1 MAGFLDKKRRFLD
14 YKLTELGREKMS
26 RGNLEFKYYTF
37 SDRSISYI
45 KKLDES
51 NSFNISDS
59 LETPSGFLPFEATS
73 KEGIYLNPELSLNEM
88 LTYESVTNTRMYDM
102 PVITSN
108 KTLSE
113 KISANLIIDDI
124 TIQNKINRELIY
136 FSKVDVKNV
145 YDFKSFDFVSKYP
158 TIKFPVETINKI
170 PTIKEDKRFQ
180 HFNKNKKLVPV
191 NISQVNVD
199 DIDDENL
206 DKLDFLFK
214 NLEIENLNLSQIE
227 DREQIITTILES
239 IEDNIDIFKLEYSL
253 SEDFIKNSDKFLFEL
268 HSIKNNNLEKLA
280 FIKIGNFIN
289 DKNQKQYTVY
299 LIGKILKKIR
309 KSRDFNQES
318 RTLIVDISQDYV
330 FFNLF
335 TMVIE

>member
-26 RGNLEFKYYTF
+26 RGSLEFKYYTF

-45 KKLDES
+45 KKLDEN

-59 LETPSGFLPFEATS
+59 LATPSGFLPFEATS
-73 KEGIYLNPELSLNEM
+73 KEGIFLNPELSLNEM
-88 LTYESVTNTRMYDM
+88 LTYRSVTNTRIYDM
-102 PVITSN
+102 PTITSN
-108 KTLSE
+108 KTLTE
-113 KISANLIIDDI
+113 KIDANLIIDDI
-124 TIQNKINRELIY
+124 TIQNKVSRDSIH
-136 FSKVDVKNV
+136 FSQVDVKNT

-158 TIKFPVETINKI
+158 TIKFPVEAIDKI
-170 PTIKEDKRFQ
+170 VSIKEDKRFQ
-180 HFNKNKKLVPV
+180 HFNKNKKLVPI
-191 NISQVNVD
+191 NISQVTVGDVD
-199 DIDDENL
+199 DESLN
-206 DKLDFLFK
+206 KLDFLFK
-214 NLEIENLNLSQIE
+214 NLEIENLDLSQANN
-227 DREQIITTILES
+227 REQIITTILES
-239 IEDNIDIFKLEYSL
+239 IENNIDIFKLEYTL
-253 SEDFIKNSDKFLFEL
+253 SEDFIKDSDRFLFEL
-268 HSIKNNNLEKLA
+268 HNVKNGNLEKLA

-299 LIGKILKKIR
+299 LIGKILKKVN

-335 TMVIE
+335 TMVVE